1 MMSEKAKVPN
11 IERTPEQK
19 AEENR
24 IRELH
29 RQNPIRAVP
38 ADTLRGSDVATL
50 LKFIASIRREREA
63 QGLTVDEL
71 AARAGIDAATL
82 TRLESGAAF
91 NPTIATLFR
100 IAEVLGR
107 DLTLALNGSASQPVR

>member
-1 MMSEKAKVPN
+1 MMSEKTKVPN

-19 AEENR
+19 AEEKR

-38 ADTLRGSDVATL
+38 TDTLRGSDVAVL
-50 LKFIASIRREREA
+50 LKFIASVRREREA

-82 TRLESGAAF
+82 ARLESGIAF

-100 IAEVLGR
+100 IAEALGR
-107 DLTLALNGSASQPVR
+107 NLTLALDSVAQPSR